1 MNVPAWL
8 NYHEKRKY
16 SAFWASFAPT
26 SVPPPPIG
34 HNELLMKDKIQDLLR
49 LVEAGSIG
57 AASPWQGAYV
67 VILKKAPAPSEGG
80 FYPDPRFVE
89 TKYVKKLSWL
99 FEQLRDIFWES
110 EGYGAWKE
118 EFFGRLGNVATKFQS
133 VCPEGSVRGLL
144 TAVIEEA
151 STMADEIAL
160 EDGLQYLAITSGN
173 RILDDFVLLSDNNK
187 YLSEVETKKLVDLYM
202 GDWAIEL
209 DAASPNM
216 GDESV

>member
-1 MNVPAWL
+1 MMYPKVARPECCERPLW
-8 NYHEKRKY
+8 
-16 SAFWASFAPT
+16 
-26 SVPPPPIG
+26 
-34 HNELLMKDKIQDLLR
+34 HNEVRMKDKIQELLR
-49 LVEAGSIG
+49 QVEAGRIG
-57 AASPWQGAYV
+57 TATPWQGADV
-67 VILKKAPAPSEGG
+67 VILKKAPAPSEGN

-89 TKYVKKLSWL
+89 TKYVKELSWL

-133 VCPEGSVRGLL
+133 VCPEGSAKGLL

-151 STMADEIAL
+151 STMAEEISS
-160 EDGLQYLAITSGN
+160 EGGLQYLAITFDN

-187 YLSEVETKKLVDLYM
+187 YLSEEETKKLVDLFI
-202 GDWAIEL
+202 GDLMIEL

>member
-1 MNVPAWL
+1 MQ
-8 NYHEKRKY
+8 
-16 SAFWASFAPT
+16 
-26 SVPPPPIG
+26 
-34 HNELLMKDKIQDLLR
+34 DKIQDLLR

-57 AASPWQGAYV
+57 AASPWQGADV

>member
-1 MNVPAWL
+1 MQ
-8 NYHEKRKY
+8 
-16 SAFWASFAPT
+16 
-26 SVPPPPIG
+26 
-34 HNELLMKDKIQDLLR
+34 DKIQDLLR
-49 LVEAGSIG
+49 LVETGSIG
-57 AASPWQGAYV
+57 TASPWQGADV
-67 VILKKAPAPSEGG
+67 VILKKAPAPSEGN

-89 TKYVKKLSWL
+89 TKYVNELSWL
-99 FEQLRDIFWES
+99 FEQLRDIFWNN

-133 VCPEGSVRGLL
+133 VCPDGSVKGLL

-160 EDGLQYLAITSGN
+160 EGGLQYLAITSGN

-187 YLSEVETKKLVDLYM
+187 YLSEEETKKLVDLYI

-209 DAASPNM
+209 DAASI
-216 GDESV
+216 GDEPV

>member
-1 MNVPAWL
+1 
-8 NYHEKRKY
+8 
-16 SAFWASFAPT
+16 
-26 SVPPPPIG
+26 
-34 HNELLMKDKIQDLLR
+34 MKDKIQELLR
-49 LVEAGSIG
+49 QVEAGSLG
-57 AASPWQGAYV
+57 TATPWQGADV
-67 VILKKAPAPSEGG
+67 VILKKAPAPSEGN

-89 TKYVKKLSWL
+89 TKYVKELSWL
-99 FEQLRDIFWES
+99 FEQLRDIFWKS

-133 VCPEGSVRGLL
+133 VCPEGSAKGLL

-151 STMADEIAL
+151 STMAEEISS
-160 EDGLQYLAITSGN
+160 EGGLQYLAITFDN

-187 YLSEVETKKLVDLYM
+187 YLSEEETKKLVDLYL
-202 GDWAIEL
+202 GDLVIEL

>member
-57 AASPWQGAYV
+57 AASPWQGADV

-151 STMADEIAL
+151 STMAEEISS
-160 EDGLQYLAITSGN
+160 EGGLQYLAITFDN

>member
-1 MNVPAWL
+1 
-8 NYHEKRKY
+8 
-16 SAFWASFAPT
+16 
-26 SVPPPPIG
+26 
-34 HNELLMKDKIQDLLR
+34 MKDKIHELLR
-49 LVEAGSIG
+49 QVAAGSIG
-57 AASPWQGAYV
+57 TAAPWQGADV
-67 VILKKAPAPSEGG
+67 VILKEAPAPSEGN

-89 TKYVKKLSWL
+89 TKYVGELSWL
-99 FEQLRDIFWES
+99 FEQLRDIFWNN

-133 VCPEGSVRGLL
+133 VCPEGSVKGLL

-151 STMADEIAL
+151 STMADEVAL
-160 EDGLQYLAITSGN
+160 EGGLQYLAITSGN

-187 YLSEVETKKLVDLYM
+187 YLSEEETKKLADLYM

-216 GDESV
+216 GEEPV